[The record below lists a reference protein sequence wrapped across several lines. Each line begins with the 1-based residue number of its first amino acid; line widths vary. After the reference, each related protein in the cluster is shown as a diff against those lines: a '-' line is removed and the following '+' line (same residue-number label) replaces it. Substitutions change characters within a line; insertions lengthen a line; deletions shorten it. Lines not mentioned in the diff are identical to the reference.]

1 MNQMKNRLQ
10 GLTLLDR
17 AFTAMTDEELEAL
30 VAKLPE
36 DHRKA
41 LDEICGARDEEGFS
55 EPATRTVAVRST
67 AARGRLNGG
76 LEQITTLL
84 CDPCLADCVEAL
96 GDHADNP
103 TEDELLD
110 VTPALVNKYGL
121 ATVRLMMAGS
131 VAGEAAASVA
141 LTRLL
146 KHDETLALPPVEHE
160 EVTVLPPPTAD
171 EEIKAKRKAA
181 KLAKKA
187 DAKHR
192 REQQARARHGG

>member
-17 AFTAMTDEELEAL
+17 ALTAMTDAELVAL
-30 VAKLPE
+30 VDTLPE
-36 DHRKA
+36 DHRTA
-41 LDEICGARDEEGFS
+41 LDEICGAREGGFTDPS
-55 EPATRTVAVRST
+55 SRTLAMRAT

-96 GDHADNP
+96 GDSSDNP
-103 TEDELLD
+103 TEEELLEA
-110 VTPALVNKYGL
+110 TPGLVDKHGV

-131 VAGEAAASVA
+131 VAGEAAASVT

-146 KHDETLALPPVEHE
+146 KHDDTLALPPIEHE
-160 EVTVLPPPTAD
+160 EVNVLPPPTAD
-171 EEIKAKRKAA
+171 DDIKAKRKAA
-181 KLAKKA
+181 KLAKQVESRA
-187 DAKHR
+187 R

>member
-17 AFTAMTDEELEAL
+17 AFTAMTDSELETL
-30 VAKLPE
+30 VASLPE
-36 DHRKA
+36 DHRTA
-41 LDEICGARDEEGFS
+41 LDEICGARDGGFTES
-55 EPATRTVAVRST
+55 SSRLLALRAT
-67 AARGRLNGG
+67 AARGRLNGV

-84 CDPCLADCVEAL
+84 CDPCLADCIEAL
-96 GDHADNP
+96 GDHSENP
-103 TEDELLD
+103 TEVELLE
-110 VTPALVNKYGL
+110 VAPGL
-121 ATVRLMMAGS
+121 IDKHGVATVRLMMAGS

-146 KHDETLALPPVEHE
+146 KHDDTLALPPVELE
-160 EVTVLPPPTAD
+160 EITVLPPPTAD

-181 KLAKKA
+181 KAAKQA
-187 DAKHR
+187 DARAR